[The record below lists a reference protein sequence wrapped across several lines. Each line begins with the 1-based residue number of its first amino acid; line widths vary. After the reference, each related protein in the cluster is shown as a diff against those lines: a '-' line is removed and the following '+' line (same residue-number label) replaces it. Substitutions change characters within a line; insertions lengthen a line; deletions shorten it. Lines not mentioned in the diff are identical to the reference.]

1 MGKKSGIDI
10 NITGQ
15 SSVGAGLKSAPTGSN
30 VGTGYYP
37 APTAIRI
44 FFVFVTLILSAIC
57 AVPSAFADDKI
68 VAVVNKDVITS
79 KDMNDFLNFTRV
91 QLARQYQGREL
102 EEKRQALKV
111 DLMNRLIEDCLILQE
126 AKKEKVEIDPN
137 RIKGRMDEIRRE
149 YGSDAAFQVDL
160 RKQGMVPADI
170 EKKIREQMLIF
181 TIIDR
186 KVKSKILV
194 RPEEVTSYYNA
205 HTLDFFL
212 PETREVEA
220 YALENEDMAKTFSY
234 NLIAGQ
240 KLTDLAARYP
250 MTVNKLQVP
259 KGGGVKNEIE
269 EAVFKL
275 GVGEVSAPVGV
286 DDKYYVFRLENII
299 VPGQISLSDAQ
310 DDIGELLYSKKME
323 EGFAAW
329 MVEMKNNAYIK
340 VIEADK

>member
-10 NITGQ
+10 NIPGQ
-15 SSVGAGLKSAPTGSN
+15 SSVGAGLKPAPTGRWIS
-30 VGTGYYP
+30 T
-37 APTAIRI
+37 
-44 FFVFVTLILSAIC
+44 FVILMFTVTC

-79 KDMNDFLNFTRV
+79 KDMSDFLNFTNV
-91 QLARQYQGREL
+91 QLSRQYQGKEL

-111 DLMNRLIEDCLILQE
+111 DLMGRLIEDCLILQE
-126 AKKEKVEIDPN
+126 AKKEKIEIDPN
-137 RIKGRMDEIRRE
+137 RIKGRIDEIRRE
-149 YGSDAAFQVDL
+149 YGSDGAFQADL

-205 HTLDFFL
+205 NAKEFFL

-220 YALENEDMAKTFSY
+220 YALENEDLAKTFSY

-259 KGGGVKNEIE
+259 KGGGVKKEIE
-269 EAVFKL
+269 NAVFKL
-275 GVGEVSAPVGV
+275 GVGEVSAPVDV

-299 VPGQISLSDAQ
+299 APGQISLSEAQ
-310 DDIGELLYSKKME
+310 DDIGELLYGKKME
-323 EGFAAW
+323 EGFSAW
-329 MVEMKNNAYIK
+329 MAELKKKAYIK
-340 VIEADK
+340 VMEAE

>member
-1 MGKKSGIDI
+1 MPRRSILI
-10 NITGQ
+10 
-15 SSVGAGLKSAPTGSN
+15 S
-30 VGTGYYP
+30 
-37 APTAIRI
+37 
-44 FFVFVTLILSAIC
+44 FFVLAAIC
-57 AVPSAFADDKI
+57 RVTPVFADDKI

-79 KDMNDFLNFTRV
+79 KDMSDFLNFTRV

-126 AKKEKVEIDPN
+126 AKKDKIEIDPN

-149 YGSDAAFQVDL
+149 YGSDSALQADL

-205 HTLDFFL
+205 HTKDFFL

-220 YALENEDMAKTFSY
+220 YALENEDLARTFSY
-234 NLIAGQ
+234 GLIAGE

-259 KGGGVKNEIE
+259 KGGGVKKEIE

-275 GVGEVSAPVGV
+275 AVGEVSAPVEV
-286 DDKYYVFRLENII
+286 DDKYYVFRLENMIQ
-299 VPGQISLSDAQ
+299 PGQISLSQAQ
-310 DDIGELLYSKKME
+310 DDISELLYGKKME
-323 EGFAAW
+323 EGFSAL
-329 MVEMKNNAYIK
+329 MSEMKKNAYIK
-340 VIEADK
+340 IIDERKAQ